1 MTELAVIAGLSM
13 IAALAL
19 GIPLR
24 VFGWRAT
31 WDGFRAGLRWMRR
44 HRWTAFW
51 LLLIGA
57 LAGLWTFEDARR
69 AIFNLFFGL
78 F

>member
-1 MTELAVIAGLSM
+1 MTELAIIAGL
-13 IAALAL
+13 ALVGALAL
-19 GIPLR
+19 GVPLR
-24 VFGWRAT
+24 LFGWRAT
-31 WDGFRAGLRWMRR
+31 WNGFRAGLRWMRR

-51 LLLIGA
+51 ILLIGA
-57 LAGLWTFEDARR
+57 IAGLWTFDDARR